1 MSLMVSVSGVRGIV
15 GKSLTPPTVM
25 KYTEGFVRVI
35 PGKKGNLSILLNT
48 GELVRSHGIVN
59 SVHEYKLVLKDY
71 LKNGCTFL
79 GVGIIHEFRYD

>member
-1 MSLMVSVSGVRGIV
+1 MSETDIANLVFELPPLKSYKNV
-15 GKSLTPPTVM
+15 GSEVYAIT
-25 KYTEGFVRVI
+25 I

>member
-1 MSLMVSVSGVRGIV
+1 MTETDIANLVFELPPLKSYKNV
-15 GKSLTPPTVM
+15 GSEVYAIT
-25 KYTEGFVRVI
+25 I
-35 PGKKGNLSILLNT
+35 PGKRGNLSILLNT

>member
-1 MSLMVSVSGVRGIV
+1 MTETDIANLVFELPPLKSYKNV
-15 GKSLTPPTVM
+15 GSEVYAIT
-25 KYTEGFVRVI
+25 I

-79 GVGIIHEFRYD
+79 GVGIIHERIVT

>member
-1 MSLMVSVSGVRGIV
+1 MSEADIANLVFELPPLKSYKNV
-15 GKSLTPPTVM
+15 GSEVYAIT
-25 KYTEGFVRVI
+25 I
-35 PGKKGNLSILLNT
+35 PGKRGNLSILLNT

>member
-1 MSLMVSVSGVRGIV
+1 MTETDIANLVFELPPLKSYKNV
-15 GKSLTPPTVM
+15 GSEVYAIT
-25 KYTEGFVRVI
+25 I

>member
-1 MSLMVSVSGVRGIV
+1 MTETDIANLVFELPPLKSYRNV
-15 GKSLTPPTVM
+15 GSEVYAIT
-25 KYTEGFVRVI
+25 I

-48 GELVRSHGIVN
+48 GELVRSHGIMN
-59 SVHEYKLVLKDY
+59 SGHEYKLVLKDY

>member
-1 MSLMVSVSGVRGIV
+1 MTETDIANLVFELPPLKSYKNV
-15 GKSLTPPTVM
+15 GSEVYAIT
-25 KYTEGFVRVI
+25 I

-79 GVGIIHEFRYD
+79 GVGIIHKFRYD

>member
-1 MSLMVSVSGVRGIV
+1 MSEADIANLVFELPPLKSYKNV
-15 GKSLTPPTVM
+15 GSEVYAIT
-25 KYTEGFVRVI
+25 I

>member
-1 MSLMVSVSGVRGIV
+1 MTETDIANLVFELPPLKSYRNV
-15 GKSLTPPTVM
+15 GSEVYAIT
-25 KYTEGFVRVI
+25 I

-71 LKNGCTFL
+71 LKHGSTFL

>member
-1 MSLMVSVSGVRGIV
+1 MSEADIANLVFELPPL
-15 GKSLTPPTVM
+15 KSY
-25 KYTEGFVRVI
+25 KDEGSEVYAITI
-35 PGKKGNLSILLNT
+35 PGKRGNLSILLNT